1 MMGMDVLLDVLGSR
15 LDGLATTLREGNPYV
30 PLFVGMERF
39 FCPRHVMMGL
49 EELTRFL

>member
-1 MMGMDVLLDVLGSR
+1 MGMDVLLDVLVSR
-15 LDGLATTLREGNPYV
+15 LDGLAITLKEGNPYV

-39 FCPRHVMMGL
+39 FCSRYVMMDL